1 MQARYISALGM
12 HFKKWEIGNKK
23 WEVKFILT
31 FCFLLLTSYFSL
43 PTYIHSEVLDRV
55 VAIVDDEAVMLSE
68 LNLAYQRAFLPQGE
82 SASAE
87 NSKTDITQEEV
98 LNGLINRV
106 LLLKHAKKFSHS
118 IQTRNDYDENT
129 LIKEYIEKQLKTFIR
144 IPFEEIEQFY
154 EKNKEKFGSKD
165 FYDVRDEIEEL
176 LIEKELNRRLI
187 KHIEEL
193 RKNAY
198 IKIQLTEENY

>member
-1 MQARYISALGM
+1 MAKLIKLL
-12 HFKKWEIGNKK
+12 
-23 WEVKFILT
+23 FIN
-31 FCFLLLTSYFSL
+31 FLLLSTFYFLLSTSSYA
-43 PTYIHSEVLDRV
+43 EVLDRV
-55 VAIVDDEAVMLSE
+55 VAIVDDEAIMLSE
-68 LNLAYQRAFLPQGE
+68 LNSAYQRAFSHQGE
-82 SASAE
+82 SAEAE
-87 NSKTDITQEEV
+87 NSKTDITQKGV

-106 LLLKHAKKFSHS
+106 LLLKQAKKFSHS

-176 LIEKELNRRLI
+176 LIEKELNKRLI
-187 KHIEEL
+187 KHMEEL

-198 IKIQLTEENY
+198 IKIQLAD

>member
-1 MQARYISALGM
+1 MLNSIANAQI
-12 HFKKWEIGNKK
+12 
-23 WEVKFILT
+23 
-31 FCFLLLTSYFSL
+31 
-43 PTYIHSEVLDRV
+43 LDRV
-55 VAIVDDEAVMLSE
+55 VAIVDDEAIMLSE
-68 LNLAYQRAFLPQGE
+68 LNLAYLRDFSPQGE

-98 LNGLINRV
+98 LDGLINRV
-106 LLLKHAKKFSHS
+106 LLLKQAKKFSHS

-165 FYDVRDEIEEL
+165 FYDVRDGIEEL

-187 KHIEEL
+187 KHMEEL

-198 IKIQLTEENY
+198 LKIHLTERD

>member
-1 MQARYISALGM
+1 MSYELR
-12 HFKKWEIGNKK
+12 NKK
-23 WEVKFILT
+23 RKSLLKKLFIIL
-31 FCFLLLTSYFSL
+31 FLLFTIHYSL
-43 PTYIHSEVLDRV
+43 FTVHCYAEVVDRV

-68 LNLAYQRAFLPQGE
+68 LNSAYQRAFLPQGE
-82 SASAE
+82 SAEAK

-106 LLLKHAKKFSHS
+106 LLLKQAKKFSHS

-154 EKNKEKFGSKD
+154 EKNKESLGSKD
-165 FYDVRDEIEEL
+165 FYDVRDKIEEL
-176 LIEKELNRRLI
+176 LTEKELNKRLI
-187 KHIEEL
+187 RHIEEL

-198 IKIQLTEENY
+198 IKIQLIEKD

>member
-1 MQARYISALGM
+1 MSYELR
-12 HFKKWEIGNKK
+12 NKK
-23 WEVKFILT
+23 RKSLLKKLFII
-31 FCFLLLTSYFSL
+31 FFLLFTVYYSL
-43 PTYIHSEVLDRV
+43 FTVHCYSEVVDRV
-55 VAIVDDEAVMLSE
+55 VAIVDNEAIMLSE
-68 LNLAYQRAFLPQGE
+68 LNSAYQRAFSPQGE
-82 SASAE
+82 SAEAE

-106 LLLKHAKKFSHS
+106 LLLKQAKKFSHS

-165 FYDVRDEIEEL
+165 FYDVRDEIEGL

-187 KHIEEL
+187 KHIEDL

-198 IKIQLTEENY
+198 IKIQLIEKD

>member
-1 MQARYISALGM
+1 MTTDVKKLIFVFSLVLSS
-12 HFKKWEIGNKK
+12 HFL
-23 WEVKFILT
+23 V
-31 FCFLLLTSYFSL
+31 LTSACAEL
-43 PTYIHSEVLDRV
+43 LDRV
-55 VAIVDDEAVMLSE
+55 VAIVDDEAVMFSE
-68 LNLAYQRAFLPQGE
+68 LNEAYQKAL
-82 SASAE
+82 S
-87 NSKTDITQEEV
+87 SKTGATQEEV

-106 LLLKHAKKFSHS
+106 LLLKQAKKFTHS

-154 EKNKEKFGSKD
+154 GKNKEKFGSKD

-187 KHIEEL
+187 NHIEEL

-198 IKIQLTEENY
+198 IKIQLAEKD

>member
-1 MQARYISALGM
+1 MSYELR
-12 HFKKWEIGNKK
+12 NKK
-23 WEVKFILT
+23 RKSLLKKLFII
-31 FCFLLLTSYFSL
+31 FFLLFTVYYSL
-43 PTYIHSEVLDRV
+43 FTVHCYSEVVDRV

-68 LNLAYQRAFLPQGE
+68 LNSAYQRAFSPQGE
-82 SASAE
+82 SAEAE

-106 LLLKHAKKFSHS
+106 LLLKQAKKFSHS

-165 FYDVRDEIEEL
+165 FYDVRDEIEGL

-187 KHIEEL
+187 KHIEDL

-198 IKIQLTEENY
+198 IKIQLIEKD

>member
-1 MQARYISALGM
+1 M
-12 HFKKWEIGNKK
+12 GNK
-23 WEVKFILT
+23 EVILYT
-31 FCFLLLTSYFSL
+31 AYCLLLTCYSL
-43 PTYIHSEVLDRV
+43 LATVVYAEVLDRV

-68 LNLAYQRAFLPQGE
+68 LNEAYQKAL
-82 SASAE
+82 S
-87 NSKTDITQEEV
+87 SKTGATQEEV

-106 LLLKHAKKFSHS
+106 LLLKQAKKFSHS

-176 LIEKELNRRLI
+176 LIEKELNKRLI
-187 KHIEEL
+187 KHMEEL
-193 RKNAY
+193 RNNAY
-198 IKIQLTEENY
+198 LKIQLAD

>member
-1 MQARYISALGM
+1 MQASCISALGM
-12 HFKKWEIGNKK
+12 HSKKWEIGNKK

-68 LNLAYQRAFLPQGE
+68 LNEAYQKAL
-82 SASAE
+82 S
-87 NSKTDITQEEV
+87 SKTGATREEV

-106 LLLKHAKKFSHS
+106 LLLKQAKKFSHS

-198 IKIQLTEENY
+198 IKVQLKDN

>member
-1 MQARYISALGM
+1 MSYELR
-12 HFKKWEIGNKK
+12 NKK
-23 WEVKFILT
+23 RKSLLKKLFII
-31 FCFLLLTSYFSL
+31 FFLLFTVYYSL
-43 PTYIHSEVLDRV
+43 FTVHCYSEVVDRV
-55 VAIVDDEAVMLSE
+55 VAIVDDEAIMLSE
-68 LNLAYQRAFLPQGE
+68 LNSAYQRAFSPQGE

-98 LNGLINRV
+98 LDGLINRV
-106 LLLKHAKKFSHS
+106 LLLKQAKKFSHS

-154 EKNKEKFGSKD
+154 GKNKEKFGSKD
-165 FYDVRDEIEEL
+165 FYDVRDEIEEY
-176 LIEKELNRRLI
+176 LIEKELNKRLI
-187 KHIEEL
+187 KHMEEL

-198 IKIQLTEENY
+198 VKIQLTERD

>member
-1 MQARYISALGM
+1 MSYELR
-12 HFKKWEIGNKK
+12 NKK
-23 WEVKFILT
+23 RKSLLKKLFII
-31 FCFLLLTSYFSL
+31 FFLLFTIHYSL
-43 PTYIHSEVLDRV
+43 FTVHCYAEVVDRV
-55 VAIVDDEAVMLSE
+55 VAIIDDEAIMLSE
-68 LNLAYQRAFLPQGE
+68 LNSAYQRAFSPQGE
-82 SASAE
+82 SAEAE

-106 LLLKHAKKFSHS
+106 LLLKQAKKFSHS

-187 KHIEEL
+187 RHIEEL

-198 IKIQLTEENY
+198 IQVQLKEN

>member
-1 MQARYISALGM
+1 MQASCISALGM
-12 HFKKWEIGNKK
+12 HSKKWEIGNKK

-55 VAIVDDEAVMLSE
+55 VAIVDDEAIMLSE
-68 LNLAYQRAFLPQGE
+68 LNSAYQRAFSPQGE

-98 LNGLINRV
+98 LDGLINRV
-106 LLLKHAKKFSHS
+106 LLLKQAKKFSHG

-154 EKNKEKFGSKD
+154 EKNKESLGSKD

-198 IKIQLTEENY
+198 VKIQLTERD

>member
-106 LLLKHAKKFSHS
+106 LLLKQAKKFSHS

-154 EKNKEKFGSKD
+154 GKNKEKFGSKD

-198 IKIQLTEENY
+198 IKIQLAEKD

>member
-1 MQARYISALGM
+1 MSYELR
-12 HFKKWEIGNKK
+12 NKK
-23 WEVKFILT
+23 RKSLLKKLFII
-31 FCFLLLTSYFSL
+31 FFLLFTIHYSL
-43 PTYIHSEVLDRV
+43 FTVHCYAEVVDRV

-68 LNLAYQRAFLPQGE
+68 LNSAYQRAFLPQGE
-82 SASAE
+82 SAEAK

-106 LLLKHAKKFSHS
+106 LLLKQAKKFSHS
-118 IQTRNDYDENT
+118 IQTRNDYDGNT

-154 EKNKEKFGSKD
+154 EKNKESLGSKD
-165 FYDVRDEIEEL
+165 FYDVRDKIEEL
-176 LIEKELNRRLI
+176 LTEKELNKRLI
-187 KHIEEL
+187 RHIEEL

-198 IKIQLTEENY
+198 IKIQLIEKD

>member
-1 MQARYISALGM
+1 MSYELR
-12 HFKKWEIGNKK
+12 NKK
-23 WEVKFILT
+23 RKSLLKKLFII
-31 FCFLLLTSYFSL
+31 FFLLFTIHYSL
-43 PTYIHSEVLDRV
+43 FTVHCYSEVVDRV
-55 VAIVDDEAVMLSE
+55 VAIVDDEAIMLSE
-68 LNLAYQRAFLPQGE
+68 LNSAYQRAFSPQGE
-82 SASAE
+82 SAEAE
-87 NSKTDITQEEV
+87 NSKIDITQEEV

-106 LLLKHAKKFSHS
+106 LLLKQAKKFSHS

-176 LIEKELNRRLI
+176 LIEKELNKRLI
-187 KHIEEL
+187 RHIEEL

-198 IKIQLTEENY
+198 IKIQLMEGNY

>member
-1 MQARYISALGM
+1 MNILI
-12 HFKKWEIGNKK
+12 FNKKWEIKRLY
-23 WEVKFILT
+23 FILPT
-31 FCFLLLTSYFSL
+31 AYCLLLICYSL
-43 PTYIHSEVLDRV
+43 LATVVYAELLDRV
-55 VAIVDDEAVMLSE
+55 VAIVDDEAIMLSE
-68 LNLAYQRAFLPQGE
+68 LNSAYQRAFSHQGE
-82 SASAE
+82 SAEAE
-87 NSKTDITQEEV
+87 NSKTDIIQKGV

-106 LLLKHAKKFSHS
+106 LLLKQAKKFSHS

-176 LIEKELNRRLI
+176 LIEKELNKKLI
-187 KHIEEL
+187 RHIEEL

-198 IKIQLTEENY
+198 IKIQLAEKD

>member
-1 MQARYISALGM
+1 MSYELR
-12 HFKKWEIGNKK
+12 NKK
-23 WEVKFILT
+23 RKSLLKKLFII
-31 FCFLLLTSYFSL
+31 FFLLFTVYYSL
-43 PTYIHSEVLDRV
+43 FTVHCYSEVVDRV
-55 VAIVDDEAVMLSE
+55 VAVVDDEAVMLSE
-68 LNLAYQRAFLPQGE
+68 LNAAYQRAFSPQGE
-82 SASAE
+82 SAEAE

-106 LLLKHAKKFSHS
+106 LLLKQAKKFSHS

-154 EKNKEKFGSKD
+154 GKNKEKFGSKD
-165 FYDVRDEIEEL
+165 FYDVRDEIEEY
-176 LIEKELNRRLI
+176 LIEKELNKRLI
-187 KHIEEL
+187 KHMEEL

-198 IKIQLTEENY
+198 VKIQLTERD

>member
-1 MQARYISALGM
+1 MSYELR
-12 HFKKWEIGNKK
+12 NKK
-23 WEVKFILT
+23 RKSLLKKLFII
-31 FCFLLLTSYFSL
+31 FFLLFTVYYSL
-43 PTYIHSEVLDRV
+43 FTVHCYSEVVDRV
-55 VAIVDDEAVMLSE
+55 VAIVDNEAIMLSE
-68 LNLAYQRAFLPQGE
+68 LNSAYQRAFSPQGE

-106 LLLKHAKKFSHS
+106 LLLKQAKKFSHS

-165 FYDVRDEIEEL
+165 FYDVRDEIEGL

-187 KHIEEL
+187 KHIEDL

-198 IKIQLTEENY
+198 IKIQLIEKD

>member
-1 MQARYISALGM
+1 MSYELR
-12 HFKKWEIGNKK
+12 NKK
-23 WEVKFILT
+23 RKSLLKKLFII
-31 FCFLLLTSYFSL
+31 FFLLFTVYYSL
-43 PTYIHSEVLDRV
+43 FTVHCYSEVVDRV

-68 LNLAYQRAFLPQGE
+68 LNSAYQRAFSPQGE
-82 SASAE
+82 SAEAE

-106 LLLKHAKKFSHS
+106 LLLKQAKKFSHS

-187 KHIEEL
+187 RHIEEL

-198 IKIQLTEENY
+198 IQVQLKEN

>member
-1 MQARYISALGM
+1 MSYELR
-12 HFKKWEIGNKK
+12 NKK
-23 WEVKFILT
+23 RKSLLKKLFII
-31 FCFLLLTSYFSL
+31 FFLLFTIHYSL
-43 PTYIHSEVLDRV
+43 FTVHCYAEVVDRV
-55 VAIVDDEAVMLSE
+55 VAIVGDEAIMLSE
-68 LNLAYQRAFLPQGE
+68 LNSAYQRAFSPQGE
-82 SASAE
+82 SAEAE

-106 LLLKHAKKFSHS
+106 LLLKQAKKFSHS

-187 KHIEEL
+187 RHIEEL

-198 IKIQLTEENY
+198 IQVQLKEN